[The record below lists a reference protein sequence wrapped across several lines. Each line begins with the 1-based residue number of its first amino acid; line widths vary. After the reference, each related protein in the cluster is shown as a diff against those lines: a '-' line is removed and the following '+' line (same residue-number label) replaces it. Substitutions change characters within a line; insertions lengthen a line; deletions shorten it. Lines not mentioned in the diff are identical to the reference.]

1 MGIIRGWGTLNS
13 HLFCAF
19 FAGLRASWG
28 GGSSQ
33 SSVLVIGT
41 FFMLYR
47 SKLLLVAKPSD
58 RTIMERDSSLG
69 AIEQSTMPLQNAG
82 GVGLL
87 GVLLLGAIAATAYH
101 YWQLRKTRQQL
112 KIEKIKTQELA
123 KKLKLAL
130 HTIDEHERNPD
141 LIHSREFNL
150 DNLSMRMEDPHFC
163 EVILA
168 QMKVNLRQKVTPA
181 LMPTEEDSG
190 HVRKVDVTFDVSYKP
205 EHHDDTQIRVLFR
218 INVKLAKIPLN
229 GSQSILKELAI
240 GLESFVSASD
250 ANRNW
255 QPTIQGRLAVISW
268 DQNAKP
274 TPLLVIEQTNEGANV
289 LLRNKRLAHSK
300 K

>member
-1 MGIIRGWGTLNS
+1 
-13 HLFCAF
+13 
-19 FAGLRASWG
+19 
-28 GGSSQ
+28 
-33 SSVLVIGT
+33 
-41 FFMLYR
+41 MLYASR
-47 SKLLLVAKPSD
+47 LLLAAKTSD
-58 RTIMERDSSLG
+58 RAIDRATDRPTERENSLG
-69 AIEQSTMPLQNAG
+69 VIERSTLPLQNTF
-82 GVGLL
+82 GVALL
-87 GVLLLGAIAATAYH
+87 FVLLWGAIAATAYH

-112 KIEKIKTQELA
+112 KIEKIKTQELG

-130 HTIDEHERNPD
+130 HTIDQHERNPD

-150 DNLSMRMEDPHFC
+150 DYLSMRMEEPHFC
-163 EVILA
+163 EIILA

-181 LMPTEEDSG
+181 LMPTEGDSG
-190 HVRKVDVTFDVSYKP
+190 HVRKVDVIFDVSYKP
-205 EHHDDTQIRVLFR
+205 EHHDDTQMRVLFR

-240 GLESFVSASD
+240 GLESFVSATD

-255 QPTIQGRLAVISW
+255 QPTIQGRLAIISW

>member
-1 MGIIRGWGTLNS
+1 MLYFVRHKFKGVV
-13 HLFCAF
+13 HE
-19 FAGLRASWG
+19 
-28 GGSSQ
+28 
-33 SSVLVIGT
+33 VLVIGT
-41 FFMLYR
+41 FFMLYT
-47 SKLLLVAKPSD
+47 SKLLLAVKTSD
-58 RTIMERDSSLG
+58 RTTEPENSLG
-69 AIEQSTMPLQNAG
+69 GIERSTLPLQNTF
-82 GVGLL
+82 GVSLL
-87 GVLLLGAIAATAYH
+87 LVLLCGAIAATAYH

-130 HTIDEHERNPD
+130 CTIDEHERNPD

-150 DNLSMRMEDPHFC
+150 DYLSMRMEEPHFC
-163 EVILA
+163 EIILA
-168 QMKVNLRQKVTPA
+168 QMKVNLRQKVAPV
-181 LMPTEEDSG
+181 LMPTAVDSG
-190 HVRKVDVTFDVSYKP
+190 QVRKVDVTFDVSYQP
-205 EHHDDTQIRVLFR
+205 EHHDDTQMRVLFR

-240 GLESFVSASD
+240 GLENFVSASD

-255 QPTIQGRLAVISW
+255 QPTIQGRLAIISW

>member
-1 MGIIRGWGTLNS
+1 
-13 HLFCAF
+13 
-19 FAGLRASWG
+19 
-28 GGSSQ
+28 
-33 SSVLVIGT
+33 
-41 FFMLYR
+41 MLDK
-47 SKLLLVAKPSD
+47 SKLLLVAKTSD
-58 RTIMERDSSLG
+58 RATDRVITERESLLG
-69 AIEQSTMPLQNAG
+69 AIEQSTLPLQNAG

-87 GVLLLGAIAATAYH
+87 GVLLLGAIAAIAYQH
-101 YWQLRKTRQQL
+101 WQLHKTRQQL

-130 HTIDEHERNPD
+130 STIDEHERNPD

-150 DNLSMRMEDPHFC
+150 DYLSMRMEEPHFC
-163 EVILA
+163 EIILA

-181 LMPTEEDSG
+181 LMPTEGDSG
-190 HVRKVDVTFDVSYKP
+190 QVRKVDVTFDVSYKP

-218 INVKLAKIPLN
+218 INVKLSKIPLN
-229 GSQSILKELAI
+229 GSQSILKDLAI
-240 GLESFVSASD
+240 GLENFVSASD

-255 QPTIQGRLAVISW
+255 QPTIQGRLAIISW